1 MIQGVCVWQGLD
13 IIGAIAKINNVSIHS
28 ERGECTVRIDIFAS
42 PEQLAMGVHFKGANE
57 NSFIYDPISDESVF
71 EQAYSYLLT
80 TPDFEGWVSYN
91 V

>member
-42 PEQLAMGVHFKGANE
+42 PEQLAMGAQYKKEWNVNPPVGCGACHR
-57 NSFIYDPISDESVF
+57 
-71 EQAYSYLLT
+71 
-80 TPDFEGWVSYN
+80 
-91 V
+91 